1 MRLIPHLDTI
11 LAVWLAF
18 AVITLLVAV
27 LEFKAAV
34 DRYLTWRR
42 DGPFTAQRTAVA
54 HIDMRRIS
62 ALALLPAMAVAKAS
76 IMLAGEVALTFDV
89 SGVTF
94 VALDFGTVLIPLL
107 VLAMNRRER
116 RHVIGE

>member
-1 MRLIPHLDTI
+1 MRLIPHLDAI
-11 LAVWLAF
+11 LAVWLGF
-18 AVITLLVAV
+18 ALITLFVAA

-42 DGPFTAQRTAVA
+42 DGPFTPQRTAVA

-62 ALALLPAMAVAKAS
+62 ALALLPAMAALKAI
-76 IMLAGEVALTFDV
+76 IMLAGEVALSFDV
-89 SGVTF
+89 AGITF
-94 VALDFGTVLIPLL
+94 VALDFGSVLLPLL
-107 VLAMNRRER
+107 VLSMNRRER